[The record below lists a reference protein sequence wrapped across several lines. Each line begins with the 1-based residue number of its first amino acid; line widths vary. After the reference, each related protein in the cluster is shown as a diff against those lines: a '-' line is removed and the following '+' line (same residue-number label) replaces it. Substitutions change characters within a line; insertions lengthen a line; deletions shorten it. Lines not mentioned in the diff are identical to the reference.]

1 MQDRADGTFFDGVTA
16 EGHEAYLLMAG
27 DYLMITP
34 EGFGAVYWPLDDI
47 AAAQD
52 VRTGHLRLQMTAD
65 PDARL
70 IVEDTEI
77 AAALRRRA
85 PWLDTRHGRRHGH
98 ISRRKRILGAIA
110 ATALLALAALEG
122 LPRLATLAPMA
133 WLAPFGETVRA
144 DVAYGMG
151 TGLCNSPAAD
161 AAGQRLLAR
170 LADAAGEDVGV
181 INLRFASGDVINAIA
196 APGGQLLAFEGLVK
210 FSRTPDAFASV
221 IAHEFAH
228 ALERHPTRGVAR
240 SLGLTLI
247 GEMLTGGGLGGSAAE
262 ALTGLAYTRAA
273 EREADEVAR
282 DMLLKAGIGTVGM
295 AAFFED
301 LQVKFPD
308 ADEGPVL
315 LDSHPRLSDRVEAA
329 AATPGRRPAMSAE
342 DWRAI
347 LNACE

>member
-1 MQDRADGTFFDGVTA
+1 MQDSADGTYFDGVTA

-47 AAAQD
+47 AMAHD
-52 VRTGHLRLQMTAD
+52 VRRGHLRLQNAND

-70 IVEDTEI
+70 IVEDADT
-77 AAALRRRA
+77 AQALRCRA

-98 ISRRKRILGAIA
+98 ISRRKRIFGAIA

-122 LPRLATLAPMA
+122 LPRLATLAPNE
-133 WLAPFGETVRA
+133 WLAPFGESVRT

-151 TGLCNSPAAD
+151 KGYCDSPAAE

-170 LADAAGEDVGV
+170 LAEATGEGVGS
-181 INLRFASGDVINAIA
+181 INLRFAAGDVINAVA
-196 APGGQLLAFEGLVK
+196 APGGQLLAFEGLIA
-210 FSRTPDAFASV
+210 FSDTPEAFASV

-247 GEMLTGGGLGGSAAE
+247 GEMLTGGGMGGTAAE

-273 EREADEVAR
+273 EREADAIAR
-282 DMLLKAGIGTVGM
+282 KMLLNAGIGTIGM
-295 AAFFED
+295 ASFFEN
-301 LQVKFPD
+301 LQKRFPE
-308 ADEGPVL
+308 ADGGSVL
-315 LDSHPRLSDRVEAA
+315 LGSHPRLSDRVEAA
-329 AATPGRRPAMSAE
+329 AATRGTRRAMSAA
-342 DWRAI
+342 DWQAI
-347 LNACE
+347 QNAC